1 MGILR
6 ALGVGSQKIAAQGNR
21 TVGVVT
27 SAETCWMIKVNG
39 TRYTGGRFLDAF
51 TRCPDVGET
60 IQVYVDGGD
69 PAKYAVIV

>member
-1 MGILR
+1 MSLLRELGI
-6 ALGVGSQKIAAQGNR
+6 GSQKIIDQGNR
-21 TVGVVT
+21 VAGIVM
-27 SAETCWMIKVNG
+27 SAETCWMIKV
-39 TRYTGGRFLDAF
+39 RFFDAF